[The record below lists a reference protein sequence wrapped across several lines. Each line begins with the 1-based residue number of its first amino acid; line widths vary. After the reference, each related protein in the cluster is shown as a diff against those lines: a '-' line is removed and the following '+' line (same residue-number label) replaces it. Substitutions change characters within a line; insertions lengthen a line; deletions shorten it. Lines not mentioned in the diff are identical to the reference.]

1 MEETNFASRHAVKPS
16 VLAWVRV
23 MRLYNAVSRLGAAQL
38 AQEGLS
44 GPRFDVLAQLG
55 VLGGACAAQDALVRR
70 LMVTKGNVSTLIHKM
85 VQDGLIS
92 RKEDPANRR
101 RNRLALTPKGET
113 LRRRAVP
120 RHEQWLDELFSVLS
134 PREQKALEALLT
146 KLLSGIKKCS
156 ELQSTKRRKP

>member
-1 MEETNFASRHAVKPS
+1 MEETDSAPRRHVKPS

-23 MRLYNAVSRLGAAQL
+23 MRLYNAVSRLAAAQL
-38 AQEGLS
+38 SKDGVS

-55 VLGGACAAQDALVRR
+55 ALGGACAAQDALVRR

-101 RNRLALTPKGET
+101 RNRLALTPKGEA

-120 RHEQWLDELFSVLS
+120 RHEQWVDELFSVLS
-134 PREQKALEALLT
+134 SREQEILEALLA
-146 KLLSGIKKCS
+146 KLLSGIKRRS
-156 ELQSTKRRKP
+156 EIQSVKRRKP